1 MEDGVVAERF
11 GAKRVLAD
19 SFKMRPKGE
28 FAAPQQQQEG
38 GREDGGAK
46 IVNQILPV
54 ITTPRALSL
63 TRLGPSCNA
72 SGNLSG
78 RPRHGRPE
86 GCEANT
92 LKGVSDRRR
101 PMAKKIGC
109 TRSEKRPIA
118 RARAA
123 GDELYHKR
131 APVRPYRVER
141 ETNAVG
147 THAEERH
154 IRERH
159 GARITRN
166 RS

>member
-1 MEDGVVAERF
+1 
-11 GAKRVLAD
+11 
-19 SFKMRPKGE
+19 MRPKGE

-72 SGNLSG
+72 SGTLAAVLATVTRELRSERVEG
-78 RPRHGRPE
+78 RKRSPASHGEENRLHPE
-86 GCEANT
+86 REEADRQ
-92 LKGVSDRRR
+92 SPRRR
-101 PMAKKIGC
+101 
-109 TRSEKRPIA
+109 
-118 RARAA
+118 

-147 THAEERH
+147 TDAEERH